1 MINIILFTWD
11 YTLSFDSVLS
21 ILATVI
27 TVMGAYWV
35 AKIQIRQSEKPFLEF
50 VVQESKENQ
59 LIRNIGGKVA
69 INIHVYRCF
78 LDIVTGDASKPKFVK
93 LTLEHSLGTIPAG
106 EQKAID
112 LLPWSDF
119 YEIFM
124 IEYQNIDGTRYRSF
138 LRPQTG
144 RGDHEILYA
153 PKPIRFFNKK
163 WRLGPKETVRT
174 KMTRQMRKVYHRK

>member
-1 MINIILFTWD
+1 MINIVLFKWNS
-11 YTLSFDSVLS
+11 TLSFDSVLG
-21 ILATVI
+21 ILATVTTI
-27 TVMGAYWV
+27 FGAYWV
-35 AKIQIRQSEKPFLEF
+35 AKVQIRQSEKTFLEF
-50 VVQESKENQ
+50 VLQDSEHQ
-59 LIRNIGGKVA
+59 LIWNIGGKVA
-69 INIHVYRCF
+69 VNVHVYRCF
-78 LDIVTGDASKPKFVK
+78 LDIITGDASNPKFVK

-106 EQKAID
+106 KEKQID

-124 IEYQNIDGTRYRSF
+124 IEYQNIDGTWYRSF

-163 WRLGPKETVRT
+163 WKLGPKETVRT
-174 KMTRQMRKVYHRK
+174 KMTRQMRKVYDRK